1 MKTKHVFLTV
11 AASVSII
18 FFSVLSI
25 IGFPKSME
33 GWIVS
38 DVILG
43 VILYLSYLVVVPAR
57 DTSRNEYKRIFG

>member
-1 MKTKHVFLTV
+1 MKTNHLFLLV
-11 AASVSII
+11 AASISIV

-25 IGFPKSME
+25 SGFPKSTE
-33 GWIVS
+33 DWIFS